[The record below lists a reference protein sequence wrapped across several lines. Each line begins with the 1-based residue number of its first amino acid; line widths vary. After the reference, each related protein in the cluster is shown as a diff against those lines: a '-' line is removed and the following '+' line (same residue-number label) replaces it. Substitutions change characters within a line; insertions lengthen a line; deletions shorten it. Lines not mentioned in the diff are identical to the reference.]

1 MNDYIGKS
9 IIAAIIAILLFAGV
23 AMARVGTVEML
34 TMFWG
39 GDRYISTLEMED
51 TLELLDTLE
60 MN

>member
-1 MNDYIGKS
+1 MKIKNYICLP
-9 IIAAIIAILLFAGV
+9 IVAVVLLAAVTA
-23 AMARVGTVEML
+23 AMAMDRTTML

-39 GDRYISTLEMED
+39 NNYVSTLEMVD